1 MDIRIVREAIVNANK
16 LGRDGK
22 RIIGV
27 DYHYAQDATS
37 NDSVILMLDDGPQT
51 ASENW

>member
-16 LGRDGK
+16 LGKDGK
-22 RIIGV
+22 RVVGV
-27 DYHYAQDATS
+27 DYQYAKDASS
-37 NDSVILMLDDGPQT
+37 NDSVILVLDDGPQT